1 MYMESH
7 KIWMANLQDMLLNHV
22 CQGFLKTYAEIV
34 RLCGGY
40 KVKFSIQTAMEG
52 ISHLSAHK
60 INSDYRV
67 LLESLSKIGVTEK
80 NLSDLITNS
89 YTSYALTALR
99 SAGIKC
105 DSLDSSLLT
114 GPYGGAF
121 IHEVYINV
129 ARSIW
134 MRPDVLIDQNVP
146 QLKIFVR
153 EGVEQAV
160 RSGVNLNQLIA
171 ALNGI
176 ERPPVYPTPAK
187 PSIRD
192 RMNMLNRGKT
202 LLDDSDDEETMPSI
216 AVPVKNTPSYP
227 ARNIPELDLG
237 GLGRSASELTID
249 DDDMAPDNMTIT
261 FDPSER
267 SERAP
272 PAIESSSE
280 SDNEDVIVNGD
291 DIQNSHVN
299 VANVTIPVP
308 ANDNDDEKF
317 TVDDMRSSNST
328 IIDVKLEG
336 DGDGEDVNIDD
347 LVAGEIVFDI
357 EPKSTRSKF
366 TPVTDI
372 DIISSSSRGSTTS
385 RTSRATTSSKRSTA
399 TSSID
404 RSSTATSSID
414 RSSTRNKGISVGGMA
429 SDADMFSAY
438 TVSLLSHNDMLSS
451 RLSRLGAK

>member
-22 CQGFLKTYAEIV
+22 CQGFLKTHAEIV

-67 LLESLSKIGVTEK
+67 LLESLSKIGITEK

-89 YTSYALTALR
+89 YTSYSLTALR

-105 DSLDSSLLT
+105 DSLDPSLLN

-129 ARSIW
+129 ARSLW

-146 QLKIFVR
+146 QLKLFVR

-171 ALNGI
+171 ALNGL
-176 ERPPVYPTPAK
+176 ERPPVYPAPAK

-202 LLDDSDDEETMPSI
+202 LLDDSDDDEETMASI
-216 AVPVKNTPSYP
+216 AATPVKKTGGGSYP
-227 ARNIPELDLG
+227 SRNIPDLDLG
-237 GLGRSASELTID
+237 RIGRSASELTID
-249 DDDMAPDNMTIT
+249 DDDLAPDNMTIT
-261 FDPSER
+261 FNPSER
-267 SERAP
+267 SEERAP
-272 PAIESSSE
+272 PAVLKSGSSSNG
-280 SDNEDVIVNGD
+280 SGAHNDADNY
-291 DIQNSHVN
+291 
-299 VANVTIPVP
+299 
-308 ANDNDDEKF
+308 EKF
-317 TVDDMRSSNST
+317 TVEDNRSSSST

-336 DGDGEDVNIDD
+336 DAKASGSGSGSDVDIDD

-357 EPKSTRSKF
+357 EPRSSRSKF
-366 TPVTDI
+366 TTKPITAIDI
-372 DIISSSSRGSTTS
+372 DMISNATSATLSSRS
-385 RTSRATTSSKRSTA
+385 RRSKV
-399 TSSID
+399 D
-404 RSSTATSSID
+404 VGVGD
-414 RSSTRNKGISVGGMA
+414 VGVPKGISVGGMPA
-429 SDADMFSAY
+429 NSDMFSAY

-451 RLSRLGAK
+451 RLSRLGTQ